1 MKGMELKNW
10 DDVDMALRLKGECEL
25 GLDTIEADMNMRIND
40 IKQESEKLAKPLKE
54 KIKLLEG
61 QIKEYAEEN
70 KTDIEGR
77 TKNLTFGKVGFR
89 LSSSVAVP
97 TKKMSKIIDNL
108 RKFGM
113 ENCIKITETVNK
125 EILETYSDKDI
136 AKVGAARK
144 VEDKFW
150 CEADKEKIRS

>member
-1 MKGMELKNW
+1 MKGMELKSW

-97 TKKMSKIIDNL
+97 TKKLSKIIDNL

-113 ENCIKITETVNK
+113 ENCIKITETV
-125 EILETYSDKDI
+125 IQVITITPSSSGCT
-136 AKVGAARK
+136 A
-144 VEDKFW
+144 
-150 CEADKEKIRS
+150 

>member
-1 MKGMELKNW
+1 MKGMELKSW

-77 TKNLTFGKVGFR
+77 TKNLTFGKKTEQDYRQPEKVRNGKLYKDYGNSKQRDFGNLFR
-89 LSSSVAVP
+89 QGHSQG
-97 TKKMSKIIDNL
+97 
-108 RKFGM
+108 RGR
-113 ENCIKITETVNK
+113 EE
-125 EILETYSDKDI
+125 
-136 AKVGAARK
+136 G
-144 VEDKFW
+144 
-150 CEADKEKIRS
+150 

>member
-25 GLDTIEADMNMRIND
+25 GIDTIEADMNMRIND

-97 TKKMSKIIDNL
+97 TKKLSKIIDNL

>member
-97 TKKMSKIIDNL
+97 TKKLSKIIDNL

>member
-1 MKGMELKNW
+1 MKGMELKSW

-97 TKKMSKIIDNL
+97 TKKLSKIIDNL

>member
-97 TKKMSKIIDNL
+97 TKKLSKIIDNL

-144 VEDKFW
+144 VDDKFW